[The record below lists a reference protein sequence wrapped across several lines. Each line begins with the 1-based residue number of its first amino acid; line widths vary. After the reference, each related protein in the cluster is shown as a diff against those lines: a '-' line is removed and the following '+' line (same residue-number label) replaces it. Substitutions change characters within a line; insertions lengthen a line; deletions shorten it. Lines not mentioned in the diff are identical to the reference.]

1 MKEKYIV
8 VYTTFPD
15 IASARKIVEAL
26 IRSRHAACG
35 NIFKLFSIYRWQGKI
50 ERNPEYG
57 ALIKTSASKYRK
69 VEKYLKDNH
78 PYDVPEIISW
88 PITRGQRQYLDWIRE
103 ATGRLRNTES
113 PECSDRHKE

>member
-15 IASARKIVEAL
+15 IATARKIVEAL
-26 IRSRHAACG
+26 VRARDAACG
-35 NIFKLFSIYRWQGKI
+35 NIFKLFSIYRWDDKI
-50 ERNPEYG
+50 ERNSEYG
-57 ALIKTSASKYRK
+57 ALIKTRASKYRQ

-88 PITRGQRQYLDWIRE
+88 HIVRGQRQYLDWIHE
-103 ATGRLRNTES
+103 VT
-113 PECSDRHKE
+113 D